1 MWNIKSSGLRQFA
14 QHFFAILLIFL
25 ILVLIRYPFFLNS
38 NYYFTADEGILATQ
52 ILDLL
57 KGGPI
62 VFYYATART
71 FGLTFGLTSAPFIWV
86 LGPTGLAFNLPA
98 TLFYSLY
105 LWTTYLIAKTLIP
118 RTAYLILILMFF
130 TPPFITE
137 LTTHNWPH
145 VPAAFFG
152 NLIFLLFIKVKLSE
166 GNNSPIVFFLFF
178 TMGLAIY
185 TYTYSFIFILTIGIL
200 YALTHPLWGQIR
212 GKISFDTLV
221 SWFKNKKTKKEII
234 CQLLDML
241 ILTFFVLVVFS
252 YIFGGFG
259 LDIAGISILQ
269 INKFNKAALQLLAII
284 FLRILIDRQ
293 GPVSSLRNAKSYF
306 LTRIL
311 SGRKHLATVGGVG
324 FLLGISPRI
333 ASILT
338 GETTRGGQGH
348 DFDFLPT
355 KLFVHFQDL
364 VSRNGPQ
371 LFGFDDPIQDL
382 ISNPMDVYW
391 VVLSVLFISLVV
403 IFFFSA
409 FSFVS
414 DHWIPLKNI
423 VALRGLQFKAV
434 HIILLAPILVCIA
447 TIIIQH
453 GPETR
458 YLFPL
463 FGILVLW
470 VGIYVDKIQEKVR
483 WFSILVMA
491 VWMGFYSITNYRNY
505 QAQGLIDGVE
515 VVKFKRYYIYDLLEF
530 LETEG
535 ISVAYADFG
544 TASKGTFLSD
554 RKINISE
561 FSPNPSFKSSLRE
574 RSMTNSHFA
583 IIAKNNT
590 VSIYKNYLHEKR
602 IEFNATIVADYDI
615 FWDFKG
621 NDEEINNL
629 RFLISEARRDA
640 WFFSEKSGA

>member
-293 GPVSSLRNAKSYF
+293 GPISFLCNAKSYF
-306 LTRIL
+306 LTSIQ
-311 SGRKHLATVGGVG
+311 SGRKRLATVGGVG

-348 DFDFLPT
+348 DLDFSPI
-355 KLFVHFQDL
+355 KLSVHLRDL
-364 VSRNGPQ
+364 LTVKGPQ
-371 LFGFDDPIQDL
+371 LFSFDKPFQDL
-382 ISNPMDVYW
+382 ISNSINADGII
-391 VVLSVLFISLVV
+391 LGILLALLIAIL
-403 IFFFSA
+403 FFSA
-409 FSFVS
+409 FSFIS

-423 VALRGLQFKAV
+423 MTLKGMQFKAV
-434 HIILLAPILVCIA
+434 HIVLLVPLLVCIA
-447 TIIIQH
+447 NITTQN
-453 GPETR
+453 GPLAR
-458 YLFPL
+458 YLVPL
-463 FGILVLW
+463 FGVFILW
-470 VGIYVDKIQEKVR
+470 IGIYVDKIQKKVK
-483 WFSILVMA
+483 WFSIFVLA
-491 VWMGFYSITNYRNY
+491 IWMSFYSITNYRQY
-505 QAQGLIDGVE
+505 QVYGLIDGVK
-515 VVKFKRYYIYDLLEF
+515 VVKFNRHYIYDLLEF

-535 ISVAYADFG
+535 ISVAYAGFQN
-544 TASKGTFLSD
+544 AAMGTFLSD
-554 RKINISE
+554 GKINISE
-561 FSPNPSFKSSLRE
+561 FSPNPSFRSPRRE

-583 IIAKNNT
+583 IIAKDNIAN
-590 VSIYKNYLHEKR
+590 IYKNYLHEKR
-602 IEFNATIVADYDI
+602 IEFKAAVVANHDI

-629 RFLISEARRDA
+629 RFLISEARRYA
-640 WFFSEKSGA
+640 